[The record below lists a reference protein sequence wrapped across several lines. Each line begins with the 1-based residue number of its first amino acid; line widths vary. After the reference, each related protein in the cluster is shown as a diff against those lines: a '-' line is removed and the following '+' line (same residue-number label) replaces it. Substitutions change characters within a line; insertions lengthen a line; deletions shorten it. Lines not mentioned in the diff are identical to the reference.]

1 MSLLSQLLNSC
12 YTYESGF
19 ELISSVVTAG
29 KKGKE
34 KKKDRKKKERLKK
47 KLILV
52 SFAFYFS
59 SSSSWSS
66 CEGKVLRFS
75 SFIRLGLERQAGRRI
90 LAVLA

>member
-19 ELISSVVTAG
+19 ELISPVVTAG

-52 SFAFYFS
+52 SFAFSSS
-59 SSSSWSS
+59 SSSSWTS

-75 SFIRLGLERQAGRRI
+75 SFIRLGLERQAGRRK

>member
-52 SFAFYFS
+52 SFAFSSS
-59 SSSSWSS
+59 SSSSWTS

>member
-47 KLILV
+47 SL
-52 SFAFYFS
+52 F
-59 SSSSWSS
+59 W
-66 CEGKVLRFS
+66 CHLRFIFPLLLLGPLARAKFFDS
-75 SFIRLGLERQAGRRI
+75 RLS
-90 LAVLA
+90 